1 MLALDIVEGS
11 NVVAAALNALA
22 ERPMQT
28 ARPADLAESYAK
40 PRDELGRLAET
51 GAVTRLAYGVYALT
65 PLGARRGWLPE
76 LEVAA
81 MAWATA
87 IYGDRVPVLMGLGA
101 ARFHGAIPRA
111 IGVTVVALPVQH
123 RPIEIAGGRV
133 VFVARNVAAV
143 RARTE
148 RTELGD
154 MLVTTPEQTLVDL
167 VARPRLGGMA
177 TEAVA
182 AAHHLASRVDL
193 DLTVTLAAQQRR
205 AAPLAKFLHTP

>member
-1 MLALDIVEGS
+1 M
-11 NVVAAALNALA
+11 VAAALTALA

-28 ARPADLAESYAK
+28 ARAADLATAYAK
-40 PRDELGRLAET
+40 PRDELGRLAKT
-51 GAVTRLAYGVYALT
+51 GSVTRLAHGVYTLT
-65 PLGARRGWLPE
+65 PLGARPGWFPE

-123 RPIEIAGGRV
+123 RRMEIATGRA
-133 VFVARNVAAV
+133 VFVARDVEAL

-167 VARPRLGGMA
+167 VARPTLGDMGG
-177 TEAVA
+177 EAEA
-182 AAHHLASRVDL
+182 AARHLAARVDL
-193 DLTVTLAAQQRR
+193 RLAKQLATEQRR
-205 AAPLAKFLHTP
+205 AAPLTKFLQAA